1 MQSLSHSHAS
11 IPELTPFVV
20 SRFIDSLNRDFV
32 SNNDA
37 MESHVI
43 LVLETLGIFYFY
55 QDS

>member
-1 MQSLSHSHAS
+1 MQRLIYSHAS